1 MEAASFEFIRDVV
14 YKRAAIVLEPGK
26 EYLVENRL
34 SPIIKSAGLGTMEG
48 LVAKLRRD
56 AKELETAVVEAMTT
70 NETSFFRDIHPFE
83 AFKKVLPA
91 VVKARSA
98 SRTLRIWCAAAS
110 TGQEPLSI
118 AMILREGFPQLD
130 DWNVKIVATDI
141 NESVLSRA
149 RSGLFKQLEVNRG
162 MPAHLLTRFFER
174 SGVEWKAKPTIQS
187 MVHYTKLNLLDRFTM
202 LGPQDFVF
210 MRNVLIYFD
219 LATKREILRKTR
231 ELLGPEGWLV
241 LGGAET
247 TLNLDDQFMP
257 TKVGQTVLYQKK
269 P

>member
-1 MEAASFEFIRDVV
+1 MEAASFEYIRDMV

-48 LVAKLRRD
+48 LIAKLRRD
-56 AKELETAVVEAMTT
+56 AKELETLVVEAMTT

-83 AFKKVLPA
+83 AFKKALPG
-91 VVKARSA
+91 VVKARAA

-118 AMILREGFPQLD
+118 AMILKESFPQLD
-130 DWNVKIVATDI
+130 DWSVKIVATDI
-141 NESVLSRA
+141 NESVLARA
-149 RSGLFKQLEVNRG
+149 RTGLFKQLEVNRG

-174 SGVEWKAKPTIQS
+174 SGVEWKAKAELQKLI
-187 MVHYTKLNLLDRFTM
+187 HYSKLNLLERYSM

-219 LATKREILRKTR
+219 LQTKRDILRKTR
-231 ELLGPEGWLV
+231 ELLPTDGWLV

-247 TLNLDDQFMP
+247 TLNLDDQFLP

-269 P
+269 A